1 MDGEKVKTFFFAY
14 GYPVILTPFMEK
26 ITFPSLK
33 YLGIFCK
40 TQLTYVRNA
49 QFFDTSLCE
58 DI

>member
-33 YLGIFCK
+33 YLGIFLQNSIDLCK
-40 TQLTYVRNA
+40 KCTI
-49 QFFDTSLCE
+49 F
-58 DI
+58 